1 MILGLLF
8 TFKPFL
14 CPGCG
19 DASAHTICD
28 SCFRSLK
35 KNHEMLATQSE
46 GIRGIF
52 PVFYSFSTTHKIL
65 VYWKD
70 HGGNELRSI
79 LFTPSK
85 KLKQQLL
92 QMDFDLVIP
101 IPQQEKRSLKRGH
114 ASAFEVARFFADQL
128 QLPFHSDILKLKKTS
143 EPGVKQANLTAW
155 ERKYSENPFGVKSLP
170 APEVKKILVVDDF
183 ITSGS
188 TLDKAANA
196 LLAVNP
202 NLLIYAAS
210 LGWKPKMTKS
220 LTK

>member
-1 MILGLLF
+1 
-8 TFKPFL
+8 
-14 CPGCG
+14 
-19 DASAHTICD
+19 
-28 SCFRSLK
+28 
-35 KNHEMLATQSE
+35 MLAPHKE

-52 PVFYSFSTTHKIL
+52 PIFYSFSTTHKIL
-65 VYWKD
+65 TYWKD

-85 KLKQQLL
+85 KLNQQLL
-92 QMDFDLVIP
+92 QMGFDVIIP
-101 IPQQEKRSLKRGH
+101 IPQQDERSLKRGH
-114 ASAFEVARFFADQL
+114 ASAFELARFFSQELSIQL
-128 QLPFHSDILKLKKTS
+128 NSDILKLKDT
-143 EPGVKQANLTAW
+143 PTGIKQANLTAW
-155 ERKYSENPFGVKSLP
+155 ERKYSENPFEVKLLP
-170 APEVKKILVVDDF
+170 ASEVKKILIIDDF

-196 LLAVNP
+196 LLAVDP